1 MLTEGVEMKKILCVV
16 TCLVMMLSFTGCDA
30 GTPVSESGDK
40 ETVATITK
48 EDTKTDR
55 TTTKKQTAEATKRTT
70 TTQKASAENITT
82 VKTTT
87 TKQKT
92 KATTVKTT
100 EEQKNSITVYVT
112 PSGKRYHLDPDCGG
126 KNSSATDLDRAIN
139 MGKTPCKK
147 CAQ

>member
-1 MLTEGVEMKKILCVV
+1 METFTSDSSDGTTVV
-16 TCLVMMLSFTGCDA
+16 ST
-30 GTPVSESGDK
+30 
-40 ETVATITK
+40 TK
-48 EDTKTDR
+48 EDETTERATTEKQSVATTKTTIQTKE
-55 TTTKKQTAEATKRTT
+55 TTTKKTTEVTTAKP
-70 TTQKASAENITT
+70 
-82 VKTTT
+82 
-87 TKQKT
+87 
-92 KATTVKTT
+92 T